1 MPAISAWRS
10 ESSPS
15 VAETCVESTCTN
27 STGRAPVWRTSARS
41 FASWIESRPLI
52 WALPPEIPSASCG
65 SVKSMIG
72 KERISP
78 SRTIA
83 KLCAKSALLL
93 DPCAPASWACWA
105 PR

>member
-15 VAETCVESTCTN
+15 VAETCVESTWTN
-27 STGRAPVWRTSARS
+27 STGRAPVWRTKARS
-41 FASWIESRPLI
+41 FASSMPSSPLI
-52 WALPPEIPSASCG
+52 WALPPEIPSARLG

-78 SRTIA
+78 SRTM
-83 KLCAKSALLL
+83 KALREG
-93 DPCAPASWACWA
+93 A
-105 PR
+105 RRRHGR